1 MRKVIKTIVLYIS
14 NLSTSYKALP
24 SRKCS
29 IKTLLTAKL
38 LVFTYDFN
46 LWISDHSN
54 KPMAA
59 IQEEL
64 SLAFDNQAYL
74 SLNLDSGFDSSPS
87 SYENVPVQS
96 SLVNGKKHT
105 LLIID
110 IPLA

>member
-1 MRKVIKTIVLYIS
+1 
-14 NLSTSYKALP
+14 
-24 SRKCS
+24 
-29 IKTLLTAKL
+29 
-38 LVFTYDFN
+38 
-46 LWISDHSN
+46 
-54 KPMAA
+54 MAA

-110 IPLA
+110 IPLAWCSMPVMENGTLLFSSCHLGLVISYNDWFFSYHFNK